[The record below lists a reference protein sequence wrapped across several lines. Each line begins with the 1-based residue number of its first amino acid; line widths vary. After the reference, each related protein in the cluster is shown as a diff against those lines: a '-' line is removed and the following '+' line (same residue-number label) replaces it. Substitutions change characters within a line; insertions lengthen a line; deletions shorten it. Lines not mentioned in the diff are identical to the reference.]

1 MAVARYFALSAKA
14 CRLEV
19 LDGSEFSAPQKLN
32 MGGVGTVLLV
42 DDSTVTAAASNMGV
56 IFNADTAAPGEIE
69 VRLRGRNAKINAGS
83 FYTYSRAPGDYGG
96 KVILE
101 VPKEGFAAAPIE
113 MTSTTRKF
121 GELGNGSGITGKK
134 IIFEVDAQSPALV
147 QSRKLL
153 ENIVVVDSTKP
164 NGIDTTH
171 VSEGIGSVP
180 RDSGVFKYDDAESPQ
195 KILLDLQG
203 YRKSPT
209 VIRLR

>member
-1 MAVARYFALSAKA
+1 M
-14 CRLEV
+14 
-19 LDGSEFSAPQKLN
+19 
-32 MGGVGTVLLV
+32 
-42 DDSTVTAAASNMGV
+42 
-56 IFNADTAAPGEIE
+56 
-69 VRLRGRNAKINAGS
+69 
-83 FYTYSRAPGDYGG
+83 
-96 KVILE
+96 ILE
-101 VPKEGFAAAPIE
+101 VPKEGFASAPIE

-153 ENIVVVDSTKP
+153 ENIVVVDSTTP